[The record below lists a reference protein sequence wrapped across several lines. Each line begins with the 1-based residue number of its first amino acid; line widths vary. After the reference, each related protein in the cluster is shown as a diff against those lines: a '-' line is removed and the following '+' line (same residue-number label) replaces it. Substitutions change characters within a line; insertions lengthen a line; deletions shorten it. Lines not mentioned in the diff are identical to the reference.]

1 MKKIVLFL
9 ILVAN
14 LALAYNSMDEVY
26 NKAAVGVMIG
36 AFMVVIG
43 FVVAVIKFI
52 FKSDLLI
59 DLIATIVGAKKSF
72 VKKVNER
79 VEEREKAKMENKQNS
94 IVASQQEI
102 SSKEIAGED
111 KETKKPTSNIK
122 QGESWW
128 EENGVM
134 FLIFIMLAVIAIF
147 VIILSQI

>member
-9 ILVAN
+9 ISVAN

-102 SSKEIAGED
+102 SSKEIVGED
-111 KETKKPTSNIK
+111 KETKKLQVISNK
-122 QGESWW
+122 VRVGNMAYRFQ
-128 EENGVM
+128 
-134 FLIFIMLAVIAIF
+134 FLLC
-147 VIILSQI
+147 

>member
-79 VEEREKAKMENKQNS
+79 VEER
-94 IVASQQEI
+94 
-102 SSKEIAGED
+102 
-111 KETKKPTSNIK
+111 
-122 QGESWW
+122 
-128 EENGVM
+128 
-134 FLIFIMLAVIAIF
+134 
-147 VIILSQI
+147 

>member
-1 MKKIVLFL
+1 MRLWL
-9 ILVAN
+9 
-14 LALAYNSMDEVY
+14 
-26 NKAAVGVMIG
+26 
-36 AFMVVIG
+36 IG